1 MVCWCVCLVGCAVC
15 LARAGAS
22 LILTVSLSH
31 SGDSPL
37 LTSHWREDRP
47 PSTGERL
54 APLCHNHGGTT
65 MTSTPVRDSKRDLTQ
80 VWRNGKIIFNI
91 SIRLKPAGSGLSRQ
105 DLLALKTGAVRFH
118 ETVSPFWVSIPFT
131 GCRNWG

>member
-1 MVCWCVCLVGCAVC
+1 
-15 LARAGAS
+15 
-22 LILTVSLSH
+22 
-31 SGDSPL
+31 
-37 LTSHWREDRP
+37 
-47 PSTGERL
+47 
-54 APLCHNHGGTT
+54 

-118 ETVSPFWVSIPFT
+118 ETVSPFWVSILQCDEKLARDCPWLLQSF
-131 GCRNWG
+131 CSVFNESLHFWRVSF